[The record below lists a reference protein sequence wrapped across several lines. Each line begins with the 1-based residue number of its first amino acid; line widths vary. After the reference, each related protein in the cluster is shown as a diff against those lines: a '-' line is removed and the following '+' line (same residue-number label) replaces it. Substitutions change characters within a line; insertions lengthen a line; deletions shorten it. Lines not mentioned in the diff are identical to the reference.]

1 LPAISLRE
9 TGVVFA
15 AFLAASIALTLPLA
29 AHPSRSLP
37 SDLVDTLLNAWII
50 GWDADRFRHGLQGLW
65 DAPIYFPY
73 HSTLAFSENLL
84 GIAWLVAPVYWM
96 SGNAVLAYNVA
107 FWLSFTIAGLGMY
120 LLVREL
126 TDSRPAAVV
135 AGTFYA
141 FCPFRFAQISHIQMV
156 ATGWLPLALWGLHRY
171 FRTSERRWLVVFAA
185 GSALQAL
192 SNTYVAYFMA
202 VPIVAVTLDGLVTAR
217 GKRGRMVLELS
228 IAALGILVVLAPVG
242 AQYYRVRADYR
253 QVRTAGEIE
262 QGGADVRA
270 YFVAMSGIWRPVL
283 PTPVASDSEKQL
295 FPGLWAPLLA
305 AVALWGAWTQRAD
318 RRRWIA
324 LYSSIALAGA
334 VLSMGPHMRILGTL
348 VTRHGPYEWL
358 MRIMPGM
365 TGMRVPSRFAII
377 FMAGLAV
384 VAGCGA
390 PIVLSRIRPR
400 LQPAVLALLLI
411 LVVADGWAVPI
422 VVERYPG
429 RARPEDRAVAEW
441 LRAAPPGAV
450 LHLPI
455 RTYNFEELNYQYAT
469 LLHGHPLVNGFSG
482 YNTPLQEYLREP
494 RSPLYDYE
502 RFTGT
507 VRMLRRLGVR
517 FVVLHRG
524 DYNMTQ
530 QADGEFTRTFA
541 GLRASGQ
548 IVRDERLLDTQVFEL
563 EPWREP
569 PAADPAE
576 TAISPKELTL
586 SASEE
591 PQRLEYLADGDLDS
605 RWIGRQGG
613 QSWLEVRFLQPH
625 DVAQVEMQL
634 ASRSVSDYPR
644 ELQID
649 AIDDKGQLRT
659 LYKASPYPEF
669 IAGFLQNPAYPR
681 IDVRL
686 PANRT
691 MMLTIREVASYPDW
705 WWSIYELALRQRPL
719 GGARRL
725 SPQAAERG
733 TLHDSP

>member
-1 LPAISLRE
+1 M
-9 TGVVFA
+9 VFA
-15 AFLAASIALTLPLA
+15 AFLAASLVLTLPLA

-37 SDLVDTLLNAWII
+37 SDLVDTLLNAWIV

-84 GIAWLVAPVYWM
+84 GVAWLVAPVYWAT
-96 SGNAVLAYNVA
+96 GNAVLAYNVA
-107 FWLSFTIAGLGMY
+107 FWLSFAIAGLGMY

-126 TDSRPAAVV
+126 TESRAAAAV

-171 FRTSERRWLVVFAA
+171 FRTRERRWLAVFAA
-185 GSALQAL
+185 GSCLQAL

-202 VPIVAVTLDGLVTAR
+202 VPIAAVAVHGLLAAR
-217 GKRGRMVLELS
+217 GRRGRAVLELS
-228 IAALGILVVLAPVG
+228 IAAIGILVVLAPVG
-242 AQYYRVRADYR
+242 AQYYRVRADYQ

-262 QGGADVRA
+262 QGGADIRS
-270 YFVAMSGIWRPVL
+270 YFVALTGIWRPVL
-283 PTPVASDSEKQL
+283 PEALATDSEKQL

-305 AVALWGAWTQRAD
+305 AAALWGAWTQRTD
-318 RRRWIA
+318 RRRWIE
-324 LYSSIALAGA
+324 LYSLIALAGL
-334 VLSMGPHMRILGTL
+334 VLSMGPHVRIFGTL
-348 VTRHGPYEWL
+348 VTTHGPYDWM

-365 TGMRVPSRFAII
+365 TGMRVPSRFAVI
-377 FMAGLAV
+377 FIAGLAV

-390 PIVLSRIRPR
+390 AIVLSSVRPSLR
-400 LQPAVLALLLI
+400 PVVLVLLLI
-411 LVVADGWAVPI
+411 LIVADGWAVPMT
-422 VVERYPG
+422 VERYPG

-441 LRAAPPGAV
+441 LRGASPGPV

-455 RTYNFEELNYQYAT
+455 RTYNFQELNFQYAT

-482 YNTPLQEYLREP
+482 YNTPLQAYLREP

-530 QADGEFTRTFA
+530 QADGEFTRTVA

-548 IVRDERLLDTQVFEL
+548 ILRDERVLDTQVFEL
-563 EPWREP
+563 ETWREP
-569 PAADPAE
+569 LAPDAAVTTIAPRE
-576 TAISPKELTL
+576 FTL

-591 PQRLEYLADGDLDS
+591 PQRLPYLVDGDLES
-605 RWIGRQGG
+605 RWIGRQDG
-613 QSWLEVRFLQPH
+613 QSWLAVHFTEPH
-625 DVAQVEMQL
+625 DVAQVGMQL
-634 ASRSVSDYPR
+634 AARSVSDFAR

-649 AIDDKGQLRT
+649 ALDETGQRRT
-659 LYKASPYPEF
+659 LYKASPYAEF

-681 IDVRL
+681 IDVQL
-686 PANRT
+686 PPNRT
-691 MMLTIREVASYPDW
+691 MTLTIREVAPYPDW
-705 WWSIYELALRQRPL
+705 WWSVYELGLRQRPL
-719 GGARRL
+719 DGAQRL